1 MNTSSSTGP
10 ITFAG
15 PIFLACVCC
24 SFQLL
29 DGQMPSSIQQS
40 GSGILETVKPKNAIK
55 YIRVPQSSLVTLQ
68 GINISHLGIW
78 KIIFKMPF
86 LGDILVSWRVC
97 LVDLVGLGASCLFS
111 CLEHSGTMYIH
122 SYPIKRDPVQTD
134 LPETATESE
143 TLAGP
148 AWPRHPAAGWWEDA
162 TCSWSTSCPLLLLSG
177 NDHPLL
183 WFRHAKRCWRP
194 KPYHGQRA
202 KARNLSWG
210 WRMHDE
216 SASHCCE
223 TTLKQHA
230 WTCFKVTNPKWFP
243 IAWRKRSWPAWHPLP
258 SFTSSACSIILLQE
272 TECPHHSLFHGAR
285 FPAFPLALGACLVA
299 GSDDPSTHSWS
310 TDDMSLQ
317 FHSRLITDVFVSFV
331 LEGSVLLTDDRSLV
345 TPEIP
350 SLVAVT
356 NVMLKF
362 RHL

>member
-1 MNTSSSTGP
+1 M
-10 ITFAG
+10 
-15 PIFLACVCC
+15 
-24 SFQLL
+24 
-29 DGQMPSSIQQS
+29 
-40 GSGILETVKPKNAIK
+40 KPW
-55 YIRVPQSSLVTLQ
+55 P
-68 GINISHLGIW
+68 
-78 KIIFKMPF
+78 
-86 LGDILVSWRVC
+86 
-97 LVDLVGLGASCLFS
+97 
-111 CLEHSGTMYIH
+111 
-122 SYPIKRDPVQTD
+122 
-134 LPETATESE
+134 
-143 TLAGP
+143 GP
-148 AWPRHPAAGWWEDA
+148 ASPRHPAAEWWEDA
-162 TCSWSTSCPLLLLSG
+162 TCSWSTSCPLLLLSV
-177 NDHPLL
+177 DHPLR

-258 SFTSSACSIILLQE
+258 SFTSSACSIILSQE

-310 TDDMSLQ
+310 TDDMSRQ

-331 LEGSVLLTDDRSLV
+331 LEVSVLLTSPIIGSYFNVLIERTAFGQVGSQLKMLFV
-345 TPEIP
+345 APV
-350 SLVAVT
+350 SRQVAVMRQKLENYWVELLCKKCSLHGIDPPLT
-356 NVMLKF
+356 PSETWFYDMPDGPSFL
-362 RHL
+362 